1 MDTSLIGAEAVD
13 LLSHITGQKL
23 SQRDLTPPVIFLT
36 ALLTVLLGVMLADGT
51 ITDEEK
57 QRWQKTINQ
66 FIPAEGNVRQFTQLL
81 SKGVR
86 QNQVYKKTREL
97 LTLTAPLSESEKLLL
112 ISFGYEMSAADGE
125 IDTREK
131 KYLEA
136 VAKLLGINTRYLT
149 VLEAGFSHQG
159 TLDPAALD
167 EVQSL
172 LDPARFHELD
182 AMFVKAASDILA
194 TLPSKPEHKGTQQHL
209 ALSYG
214 QLKEFQ
220 KYRKQLDNL
229 FYQVFQIVQDCNNRD
244 FLPQALAEEVGK
256 VSRKLQSQRF
266 RVAVVGEF
274 SQGKSTLL
282 NALLGEEIQP
292 VRAIPCSGTVTVL
305 KYGAHKRVICRYKD
319 KRQEEI
325 SFEQYQLKAAISE
338 EAALGSFSDELVQ
351 SEIEEIIFEH
361 PDLDLCRSGVEI
373 VDSPGLNEH
382 PDRTAI
388 TQQLLKGTDAV
399 IFLANASRP
408 LTQGE
413 RDLIQDLKVQLNSGR
428 TDEPAEN
435 LFIAVNF
442 MDLLRREKDRQDV
455 RQRIE
460 RFVQGQN
467 IITGENRVHF
477 ISAQAALDAIL
488 TGTKDENLEDFQSFT
503 QSIEKFLT
511 VERGSLEI
519 KQTVTKINALIQK
532 GLAGLHQSEEFLDGK
547 IQLSQAAHQE
557 IIEQIGEAS
566 GRDIR
571 IKLLANEITEL
582 AFEQTNESW
591 NEWIEEL
598 GERLANKVEKWSS
611 QHNPIFDQQ
620 KLRQDYVNQFL
631 HNLQQEIDNWGN
643 RELRDKILKQ
653 NLEVLDECIQE
664 ELNELQKSLAT
675 IDRHINANF
684 SNQIDLAINGI
695 KDSLGD
701 FWTYVS
707 GGLFAGGL
715 GAGLLILVGLGGPI
729 MWAVAGVSTAIA
741 GALGF
746 GMGSIHDQIKLK
758 VFESGCDKFV
768 EAKPQ
773 LMEKISETI
782 SLVFE
787 SRVEAATKVIE
798 QAISLCEN
806 LLEQQEKIHK
816 ETLEQ
821 RDAEKA
827 WLSQQRQ
834 ELEQVQKN
842 IEAILPS

>member
-1 MDTSLIGAEAVD
+1 
-13 LLSHITGQKL
+13 
-23 SQRDLTPPVIFLT
+23 
-36 ALLTVLLGVMLADGT
+36 
-51 ITDEEK
+51 
-57 QRWQKTINQ
+57 
-66 FIPAEGNVRQFTQLL
+66 
-81 SKGVR
+81 
-86 QNQVYKKTREL
+86 
-97 LTLTAPLSESEKLLL
+97 
-112 ISFGYEMSAADGE
+112 
-125 IDTREK
+125 
-131 KYLEA
+131 
-136 VAKLLGINTRYLT
+136 
-149 VLEAGFSHQG
+149 
-159 TLDPAALD
+159 
-167 EVQSL
+167 
-172 LDPARFHELD
+172 
-182 AMFVKAASDILA
+182 
-194 TLPSKPEHKGTQQHL
+194 
-209 ALSYG
+209 
-214 QLKEFQ
+214 
-220 KYRKQLDNL
+220 
-229 FYQVFQIVQDCNNRD
+229 
-244 FLPQALAEEVGK
+244 
-256 VSRKLQSQRF
+256 
-266 RVAVVGEF
+266 
-274 SQGKSTLL
+274 
-282 NALLGEEIQP
+282 
-292 VRAIPCSGTVTVL
+292 
-305 KYGAHKRVICRYKD
+305 
-319 KRQEEI
+319 
-325 SFEQYQLKAAISE
+325 
-338 EAALGSFSDELVQ
+338 
-351 SEIEEIIFEH
+351 
-361 PDLDLCRSGVEI
+361 
-373 VDSPGLNEH
+373 
-382 PDRTAI
+382 
-388 TQQLLKGTDAV
+388 
-399 IFLANASRP
+399 
-408 LTQGE
+408 
-413 RDLIQDLKVQLNSGR
+413 
-428 TDEPAEN
+428 
-435 LFIAVNF
+435 

-834 ELEQVQKN
+834 ELEKVQKN